1 MGAERDLPAGSP
13 HIVSAVPPTTGPAD
27 GYMRVTRAVTS
38 GSKYVKLDCGGSAA
52 AARISEG
59 TSAPAQAARSP
70 LSETQT
76 SAACHAETFVD
87 EEEG

>member
-1 MGAERDLPAGSP
+1 MGAERNLPAGSP
-13 HIVSAVPPTTGPAD
+13 HIVSAVPPATGPAD

-59 TSAPAQAARSP
+59 TSAPAQAATI
-70 LSETQT
+70 EACIV
-76 SAACHAETFVD
+76 AAGPNGYGDVGPTAPT
-87 EEEG
+87 